1 LEALMESVVGRTF
14 SVDASAPTEAREFA
28 CEAASSCADDRTVAD
43 LALLV
48 SELVTNSVVHGG
60 TASWVRVEVLLGE
73 HIRVEVIDSGDGF
86 AFRPRHAVES
96 PGGFGLYLVQR
107 ISESWGMS
115 VGAATRVWFSLPLHA
130 ERGPRSGSASRL
142 EQAL

>member
-1 LEALMESVVGRTF
+1 MESVVGRTF
-14 SVDASAPTEAREFA
+14 SVDASAPTEARLFA
-28 CEAASSCADDRTVAD
+28 CETASPCADDRTVAD
-43 LALLV
+43 LGLLV

-60 TASWVRVEVLLGE
+60 TASWVRVEVLLDE
-73 HIRVEVIDSGDGF
+73 NIRVEVIDSGEGF
-86 AFRPRHAVES
+86 AFRPRHAAEA

-130 ERGPRSGSASRL
+130 EHRPRSGGASGL

>member
-28 CEAASSCADDRTVAD
+28 CEAASCADDRTVAD

-130 ERGPRSGSASRL
+130 VRRAGSGGASRL
-142 EQAL
+142 EQPL

>member
-1 LEALMESVVGRTF
+1 MESAVGRTF
-14 SVDASAPTEAREFA
+14 SVDASAPTEARLFA
-28 CEAASSCADDRTVAD
+28 CEAASPCADDRTVAD

-60 TASWVRVEVLLGE
+60 TASWVRVEVLLGD
-73 HIRVEVIDSGDGF
+73 HLRVEVIDSGDGF
-86 AFRPRHAVES
+86 AFRPRHGVES

-115 VGAATRVWFSLPLHA
+115 VGAATRVWFSLPMHA
-130 ERGPRSGSASRL
+130 ERRAGSGGASRL
-142 EQAL
+142 EQPL